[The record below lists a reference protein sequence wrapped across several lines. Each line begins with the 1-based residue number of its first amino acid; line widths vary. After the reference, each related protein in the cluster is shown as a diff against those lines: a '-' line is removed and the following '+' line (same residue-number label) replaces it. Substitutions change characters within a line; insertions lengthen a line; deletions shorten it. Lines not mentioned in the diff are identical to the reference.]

1 MADTHNVTKGA
12 LIEFADDVSRHIRP
26 LSIKQL
32 RSFVK
37 IIDKMGDTTD
47 ATTMGDEDIDLMVDA
62 AEIILAKV
70 DPNLV
75 ADREKLE
82 DVIDLDSFNQ
92 MMAIAMG
99 NASPEA

>member
-1 MADTHNVTKGA
+1 
-12 LIEFADDVSRHIRP
+12 
-26 LSIKQL
+26 
-32 RSFVK
+32 
-37 IIDKMGDTTD
+37 MGDTTD